1 MTIEITTTAAR
12 LGAIALL
19 ALAAFVPA
27 GPARAAKTLDINVVL
42 PETGGASFV
51 GLGQKDTLEALA
63 AYVNENGGIKGETLH
78 FVFHDDQTSPQVAV
92 QLTSQILS
100 EHPAVIMGSSLVGE
114 CLAMAPL
121 MKEGPVQYCLSPA
134 IHPKEGSY
142 IFSSSSSSIDQIAAV
157 VRYYRMKGW
166 TKLAVLDTT
175 DASGQDGDRSINTVL
190 NYPENKSVMHKL
202 LAEHFNPTDVSVSA
216 QIERIKA
223 SGAQAIIAWT
233 TGAPAATVFKG
244 MVQAGLDLP
253 VAPTSGNQT
262 FQAMNQWK
270 GFLPKQVILAS
281 ALYPEHEGVLKLDPR
296 IEKAQHDMYAILKT
310 HHLRADNMVA
320 TSWDAGLIVVAGL
333 RQLGPN
339 ATAAQLQHFILNLTN
354 FAGVDGIY
362 DFKKYPQ
369 RGLGPDASTV
379 TTYDIKTNSWKWLS
393 KPGGAPLS

>member
-1 MTIEITTTAAR
+1 M
-12 LGAIALL
+12 
-19 ALAAFVPA
+19 
-27 GPARAAKTLDINVVL
+27 
-42 PETGGASFV
+42 
-51 GLGQKDTLEALA
+51 
-63 AYVNENGGIKGETLH
+63 
-78 FVFHDDQTSPQVAV
+78 
-92 QLTSQILS
+92 
-100 EHPAVIMGSSLVGE
+100 
-114 CLAMAPL
+114 
-121 MKEGPVQYCLSPA
+121 
-134 IHPKEGSY
+134 
-142 IFSSSSSSIDQIAAV
+142 
-157 VRYYRMKGW
+157 
-166 TKLAVLDTT
+166 LDTT

-190 NYPENKSVMHKL
+190 NYPENKGVMHKL

-281 ALYPEHEGVLKLDPR
+281 ALYPEHDGVLKLDPR

-339 ATAAQLQHFILNLTN
+339 ATAAQLQHFILNLTD

-379 TTYDIKTNSWKWLS
+379 TTYDVKTNSWKWLS